1 VIAWNSLQSSLVY
14 CVDMGRFQLGEFEQ
28 RVLLAVLRAGDDAPP
43 AEVRRELARLIERD
57 VSRGA
62 FYTTLERLEAKGL
75 LTWDIRRR
83 AGAGELPDR
92 RLAVTQEGLAELRAA
107 RRSMLDMWRG
117 LEPLLD
123 KVRK

>member
-1 VIAWNSLQSSLVY
+1 
-14 CVDMGRFQLGEFEQ
+14 MGRFHLGEFEQ
-28 RVLLAVLRAGDDAPP
+28 RVLLAILRCGDEGSAVDARQ
-43 AEVRRELARLIERD
+43 ELERLLERE

-75 LTWDIRRR
+75 LTWNVRRR
-83 AGAGELPDR
+83 QAGNELPER
-92 RLAVTQEGLAELRAA
+92 QLHVTPEGLAELREA

-123 KVRK
+123 KGRK